1 MTGRVFGLI
10 TLVLFIFA
18 SVAAADIVTGLD
30 AGGASQVKNFDNNG
44 FETASFFAYAGFTG
58 GVRVGAG
65 DVNGDGVA
73 DIITGTGPG
82 AAGGNVKVFDGLTG
96 ALIRS
101 FLAFDPSFT
110 GGVFVAG
117 GDVNGDGLADI
128 IVGTDTGSSQVK
140 VFDGAT
146 NAVIASF
153 FAYPGFTGGV
163 RVGAGDI
170 NGDGAADI
178 ITGTGPGAAGG
189 NVKVFDGLTGALLR
203 NFLAFDP
210 SFTGGVFVAGGDVN
224 RDGLAD
230 IIVGTDTGSS
240 QVKVFDGAT
249 GAVIASFLAYPSFT
263 GGVRVGAGD
272 INGDGAADIISAPGP
287 GSSGVPVKVFD
298 GLTNMEI
305 RNFAA
310 YPGLTNGAYVA
321 GRATLTPTPTPT
333 PDADCDADTY
343 IDAKAWTN
351 TEAAPNSGT
360 ATLVINAQR
369 PRLNSEPEFDVGCSA
384 LSVGCLRNPQHH
396 TYHSSF
402 ARTGICNSLSE
413 TTKGVT
419 NHGYL
424 CRADSVCRSRYS
436 QH

>member
-1 MTGRVFGLI
+1 MATAMKIQSALRSISLPCLTTSEIPQPMTGGVFGLS

-30 AGGASQVKNFDNNG
+30 AGGASQVIYFENNG
-44 FETASFFAYAGFTG
+44 FVTASFFAYPGFMG

-65 DVNGDGVA
+65 DINGDGIA

-96 ALIRS
+96 TLIRS

-140 VFDGAT
+140 VFDGIT
-146 NAVIASF
+146 GAVIASF
-153 FAYPGFTGGV
+153 LAYTGFTGGV

-178 ITGTGPGAAGG
+178 IT
-189 NVKVFDGLTGALLR
+189 
-203 NFLAFDP
+203 
-210 SFTGGVFVAGGDVN
+210 
-224 RDGLAD
+224 
-230 IIVGTDTGSS
+230 
-240 QVKVFDGAT
+240 
-249 GAVIASFLAYPSFT
+249 
-263 GGVRVGAGD
+263 
-272 INGDGAADIISAPGP
+272 APGP

-321 GRATLTPTPTPT
+321 GRVGLAPTPTPTPT
-333 PDADCDADTY
+333 PT
-343 IDAKAWTN
+343 
-351 TEAAPNSGT
+351 
-360 ATLVINAQR
+360 V
-369 PRLNSEPEFDVGCSA
+369 
-384 LSVGCLRNPQHH
+384 
-396 TYHSSF
+396 
-402 ARTGICNSLSE
+402 
-413 TTKGVT
+413 
-419 NHGYL
+419 
-424 CRADSVCRSRYS
+424 
-436 QH
+436 

>member
-1 MTGRVFGLI
+1 MNGGIFGATTLALFVF
-10 TLVLFIFA
+10 V
-18 SVAAADIVTGLD
+18 SVTAADIVTGLD

-44 FETASFFAYAGFTG
+44 FETASFFAYPGFTG

-65 DVNGDGVA
+65 DINGDGIA

-96 ALIRS
+96 AEIRN
-101 FLAFDPSFT
+101 FLAFDPGFT

-117 GDVNGDGLADI
+117 GDINGDGLADI

-153 FAYPGFTGGV
+153 FAYSGFTGGV
-163 RVGAGDI
+163 RVGAGDV
-170 NGDGAADI
+170 NGDGIADI

-189 NVKVFDGLTGALLR
+189 NVKVFNGLTGTLIR

-210 SFTGGVFVAGGDVN
+210 SFTGGVFVAGGDIN
-224 RDGLAD
+224 GDGSAD

-249 GAVIASFLAYPSFT
+249 NAVIASFLAYSGFT
-263 GGVRVGAGD
+263 GGVRVGGGN
-272 INGDGAADIISAPGP
+272 INGDGAADIITAAGP

-298 GLTNMEI
+298 GLTQTEI
-305 RNFAA
+305 RNFSA

-321 GRATLTPTPTPT
+321 GRAVLAPTPTPTPT
-333 PDADCDADTY
+333 ATP
-343 IDAKAWTN
+343 
-351 TEAAPNSGT
+351 T
-360 ATLVINAQR
+360 ASPTPTPTGRVTPR
-369 PRLNSEPEFDVGCSA
+369 PR
-384 LSVGCLRNPQHH
+384 
-396 TYHSSF
+396 
-402 ARTGICNSLSE
+402 
-413 TTKGVT
+413 
-419 NHGYL
+419 
-424 CRADSVCRSRYS
+424 SRPTPAPRP
-436 QH
+436 

>member
-1 MTGRVFGLI
+1 MTGRVFGLS
-10 TLVLFIFA
+10 TLALFIFA

-30 AGGASQVKNFDNNG
+30 AGGASQVKNFANNG
-44 FETASFFAYAGFTG
+44 FETASFFAYPGFMG

-65 DVNGDGVA
+65 DINGDGAA

-82 AAGGNVKVFDGLTG
+82 AAGGNVKVFDGVTG
-96 ALIRS
+96 ALIRN

-117 GDVNGDGLADI
+117 GDVNGDGSADI

-146 NAVIASF
+146 GAVIASF
-153 FAYPGFTGGV
+153 FAYTGFTGGV

-189 NVKVFDGLTGALLR
+189 NVKVFDGVTGALIR

-224 RDGLAD
+224 RDGSAD

-240 QVKVFDGAT
+240 QVKVFDGTT
-249 GAVIASFLAYPSFT
+249 GAVIASFFAYPGFT

-272 INGDGAADIISAPGP
+272 INGDGAADIITAPGP

-298 GLTNMEI
+298 GLTHTEI
-305 RNFAA
+305 RNFFA

-333 PDADCDADTY
+333 PTP
-343 IDAKAWTN
+343 TV
-351 TEAAPNSGT
+351 TPTPTSTPRLGPT
-360 ATLVINAQR
+360 PR
-369 PRLNSEPEFDVGCSA
+369 PRPTPA
-384 LSVGCLRNPQHH
+384 PRP
-396 TYHSSF
+396 
-402 ARTGICNSLSE
+402 
-413 TTKGVT
+413 
-419 NHGYL
+419 
-424 CRADSVCRSRYS
+424 
-436 QH
+436 